1 MVSSKIQEE
10 MIKANS
16 TIRISEKE
24 KKRKPRYIKVFVI
37 VNGVPDAIRTH
48 DLSLRR
54 RMLYPAELPGH
65 LLHLRGIIR
74 FYLNK
79 IL

>member
-16 TIRISEKE
+16 TIRISEKG
-24 KKRKPRYIKVFVI
+24 KKRKPRYIKVLVI

-48 DLSLRR
+48 DLSLRS
-54 RMLYPAELPGH
+54 MAYHVIHGSDVTSNIIPYAE
-65 LLHLRGIIR
+65 
-74 FYLNK
+74 
-79 IL
+79 